1 MDNSTN
7 TVVQESQTRN
17 YNIFTITQDGEES
30 YAISNED
37 EFVQE
42 HKEEIMEALTS
53 VRGQINERIARDSH
67 EELITKML
75 SVRDAKIYRQRLQ
88 RLIDEGVSKEDA
100 TENVLQLRENLEVG
114 GIPELSDEEQ
124 KTINESDAEI
134 EKIGV
139 DKRETVD
146 LYGKYETLN
155 SMKIEK
161 ENETIEIRVKNSI
174 ELEIKV
180 TKMKDPDTI
189 SKLNAIDKE
198 RGKEVIEAEYTEVEE
213 PKQIEGQEP
222 LSLGD
227 GNEKN
232 DIEDD
237 DFII

>member
-1 MDNSTN
+1 
-7 TVVQESQTRN
+7 
-17 YNIFTITQDGEES
+17 
-30 YAISNED
+30 
-37 EFVQE
+37 
-42 HKEEIMEALTS
+42 
-53 VRGQINERIARDSH
+53 
-67 EELITKML
+67 
-75 SVRDAKIYRQRLQ
+75 
-88 RLIDEGVSKEDA
+88 
-100 TENVLQLRENLEVG
+100 
-114 GIPELSDEEQ
+114 
-124 KTINESDAEI
+124 
-134 EKIGV
+134 
-139 DKRETVD
+139 
-146 LYGKYETLN
+146 
-155 SMKIEK
+155 MKIEK